1 MCVSEVAESL
11 TPNQLLCTSTCLCFC
26 QLMRVQTI
34 QYPGQIKS
42 AQHQDVLCSLPLL
55 NCLLQQTDLSL
66 NRSTAYRAQGPP
78 SDLCYTD
85 EFLEYLQLCQYSNC
99 SMYWCESRNFPGSCL
114 QVSTYIVLM
123 ILFIEKISQT
133 STFVA
138 MSIEEKHAMNI
149 TSMTK
154 INK

>member
-1 MCVSEVAESL
+1 M
-11 TPNQLLCTSTCLCFC
+11 
-26 QLMRVQTI
+26 I
-34 QYPGQIKS
+34 
-42 AQHQDVLCSLPLL
+42 
-55 NCLLQQTDLSL
+55 
-66 NRSTAYRAQGPP
+66 
-78 SDLCYTD
+78 
-85 EFLEYLQLCQYSNC
+85 
-99 SMYWCESRNFPGSCL
+99 
-114 QVSTYIVLM
+114 TYIILM